1 MKSAFSMIEL
11 IFTIVVIGI
20 LASAARMVIPDTAL
34 HSDTDFILQ
43 KIREV
48 KMQALLYDHALP
60 GDENWRTTDYNDTCI
75 TLSKDYLNKLEQDTN
90 SARKYHLNRHTLLS
104 ATVPKI
110 CFDHEGRPYKNDY
123 ELNNFLDMPIELN
136 ITYKKRTKQ
145 VLIMPFSGGV
155 IVKR

>member
-1 MKSAFSMIEL
+1 MIEL

-20 LASAARMVIPDTAL
+20 LASAARMALPDTAL

-48 KMQALLYDHALP
+48 KMQALLYDHSIP
-60 GDENWRTTDYNDTCI
+60 DEKSWRTADYNDTCI
-75 TLSKDYLNKLEQDTN
+75 TLNKDYLNNMEKNTN
-90 SARKYHLNRHTLLS
+90 HAQKYHLNKHTLLS

-110 CFDHEGRPYKNDY
+110 CFDHEGRPYQNNY
-123 ELNNFLDMPIELN
+123 ELNNFLNLPIELN
-136 ITYKKRTKQ
+136 ITYKKKIKQ
-145 VLIMPFSGGV
+145 VFIMPYSGGV